1 MANFKKGYIL
11 RKDNNSKLTF
21 QYNPT
26 TLDYGRTA
34 NYSIKGSPGMNYPK
48 AQYIS
53 GSEKA
58 FSVELFLFGK
68 NTKNNTIPNDVNFI
82 LALFPGETNKKTF
95 TKPPEFI
102 YCQGNFVKRCVATSY
117 NIHIEEIDKNGKA
130 TNVTITLGL
139 LQVGVS

>member
-1 MANFKKGYIL
+1 MV
-11 RKDNNSKLTF
+11 F

-48 AQYIS
+48 SQYIN
-53 GSEKA
+53 GSETV
-58 FSVELFLFGK
+58 FSVDLFLFGK
-68 NTKNNTIPNDVNFI
+68 GKTNTVPNDVNFI
-82 LALFPGETNKKTF
+82 KALFPGETNKKTF
-95 TKPPEFI
+95 TPPPEFI

-117 NIHIEEIDKNGKA
+117 NIHIEEIDSNGKA
-130 TNVTITLGL
+130 VNVTVTLGL